1 MRLKFSIPFFLLIAV
16 IAGRPAFAKTTEIGG
31 FIGSRIESCIENR
44 VKAQDIDILAE
55 PFRHLTEGGCWQSE
69 FMGKWMLGAIASYR
83 YDNDPLLLEKIT
95 SAARM
100 LMETQ
105 REDG

>member
-1 MRLKFSIPFFLLIAV
+1 M
-16 IAGRPAFAKTTEIGG
+16 
-31 FIGSRIESCIENR
+31 
-44 VKAQDIDILAE
+44 KAQDIDILAE

-83 YDNDPLLLEKIT
+83 YDNDPLLLEKIK

-105 REDG
+105 REDGYIGNYTIPDRLKWWDICGRKYTSLALLDYYRLTGDRKSLS